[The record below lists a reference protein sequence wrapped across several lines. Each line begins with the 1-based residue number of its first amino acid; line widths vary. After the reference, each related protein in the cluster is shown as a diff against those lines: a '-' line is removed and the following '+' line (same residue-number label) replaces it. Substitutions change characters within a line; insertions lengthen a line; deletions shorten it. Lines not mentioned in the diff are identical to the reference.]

1 MENSTTKELTWEEQQ
16 IEVLERIE
24 LQIRTSVFQFEQS
37 LKEYENSLK
46 KSQHTIPKKSVQYIQ
61 LYIKRLWV
69 EYFHKVGKIEVAK
82 NTILAL
88 VETSEEIESPY
99 LMALVHTTAASLSMI
114 ESNYSEAMKHY
125 DYAFQLLQK
134 LSKFDKMLLILS
146 QKALIENFLGNYN
159 TSLEI
164 LIEGIQFAKDHSV
177 ENSIGYVYKTLGIV
191 YANLDSFEY
200 ALTWQIEAKNQ
211 FEIEQNSVGLASVL
225 GELGNIYSFTKEY
238 TVALEYYNQAYELAR
253 SIGDSLTELTILT
266 NIGSTYRDINDI
278 DKSFSYAYQN
288 LDLCKRKENKRLES
302 YALQLIGSLYLLQ
315 KEYDHAREFFT
326 RSYILRKELG
336 YKRGEI
342 LSLLELATTLRLMGE
357 HQEAIKLLFQS
368 LQLAESIETKRIKAD
383 VHIELMYCFQDLNL
397 WKDAHHHLLQHT
409 ILSEEVYNERVAST
423 IAKER
428 IVHEVESNKKETTL
442 LKQKNEELE
451 QAYSQLNSTNLLLE
465 QQQKEIE
472 SQLQFS
478 KKQNERLELLSKEK
492 DEILA
497 IAAHDLKNPLAI
509 ISLSSSK
516 VGKFFEKMTK
526 EQILIEMNT
535 ILTTS
540 KRMSEILKNLLELH
554 SLETGK
560 YFRRLENV
568 KIVDLMN
575 ELIQENL
582 PYAKSKE
589 ISFVVEPL
597 NALQDVYIEIDK
609 FAFKSIIENLITN
622 AIKFSQKNTKVF
634 IRCKLEP
641 NNTFQKL
648 HQRFFVVEI
657 QDQGPGFKK
666 EELSKLFLK
675 FAKHSAKPTDGEQS
689 TGLGLA
695 IVKKYIEKMGA
706 TIVCRSF
713 EGRGTTFSLR
723 FPQSIK

>member
-1 MENSTTKELTWEEQQ
+1 VENSTTKELTWEELQ
-16 IEVLERIE
+16 IEELERIE
-24 LQIRTSVFQFEQS
+24 QQIRKSVHQFEHS
-37 LKEYENSLK
+37 LKEYEHSFK
-46 KSQHTIPKKSVQYIQ
+46 KNIPTIPKKSVQYIQ

-88 VETSEEIESPY
+88 VEASDEIQSPY
-99 LMALVHTTAASLSMI
+99 LIALVHTTAASLSMI
-114 ESNYSEAMKHY
+114 ESNYIVAINHY
-125 DYAFQLLQK
+125 NSAYHLFQK
-134 LSKFDKMLLILS
+134 LGKYDKMLLILS

-164 LIEGIQFAKDHSV
+164 LIESIQFAKEHSI
-177 ENSIGYVYKTLGIV
+177 EQSIGYVYKTLGIV
-191 YANLDSFEY
+191 YANLDSFEH

-211 FEIEQNSVGLASVL
+211 FELEQNTVGLASVL

-238 TVALEYYNQAYELAR
+238 TVALEYYNQAFELAS

-266 NIGSTYRDINDI
+266 NIGSTYRDINEI

-315 KEYDHAREFFT
+315 KEFDHAREFFT
-326 RSYILRKELG
+326 RSYLLRKDLG

-342 LSLLELATTLRLMGE
+342 LSLLELATTLRLMGD
-357 HQEAIKLLFQS
+357 HQEAIRLLFQS
-368 LQLAESIETKRIKAD
+368 LQIAEFIETKRIKAD
-383 VHIELMYCFQDLNL
+383 IHIELMYCFQELNL

-409 ILSEEVYNERVAST
+409 LLTEEVYNERVAST

-428 IVHEVESNKKETTL
+428 IVYEVESNKKETTL

-451 QAYSQLNSTNLLLE
+451 LAYTQLNATNLLLA
-465 QQQKEIE
+465 QKQKEIE
-472 SQLQFS
+472 GQLQFS
-478 KKQNERLELLSKEK
+478 KKQNERLELLSNEK

-497 IAAHDLKNPLAI
+497 IAAHDLKNPLSI
-509 ISLSSSK
+509 ITLSSSK
-516 VGKFFEKMTK
+516 VGKFFERMSN
-526 EQILIEMNT
+526 EQILTEMNT
-535 ILTTS
+535 IQSTS

-554 SLETGK
+554 SLESGK
-560 YFRRLENV
+560 YFRRLDTV
-568 KIVDLMN
+568 KMIDLLNEIV
-575 ELIQENL
+575 QENL
-582 PYAKSKE
+582 SYAKSKE
-589 ISFVVEPL
+589 ISIIVEPSI
-597 NALQDVYIEIDK
+597 ALQDFFVSIDK
-609 FAFKSIIENLITN
+609 FAFKSIIENLLTN
-622 AIKFSQKNTKVF
+622 AIKFSQSQSKVF
-634 IRCKLEP
+634 LRFKIEP
-641 NNTFQKL
+641 ANSFQKFTS
-648 HQRFFVVEI
+648 QYFVLEI

-675 FAKHSAKPTDGEQS
+675 FAKHSAKPTGGEHS

-706 TIVCRSF
+706 SIVCRSF
-713 EGRGTTFSLR
+713 EGRGATFFLR
-723 FPQSIK
+723 FPQNL